1 MKVLLTGANGQLGRC
16 FQDRLPAGW
25 QILATDAAE
34 LDITDLAQVT
44 AAIAAFKPDAIVNAA
59 AYTAVDKAES
69 ETELAERIN
78 ATGPA
83 NLASVA
89 AQHGIRLLHV
99 STDYVFDGN
108 ANMPY
113 TEQSPTNP
121 LSAYGI
127 TKLAGERA
135 VSAAAPDAII
145 VRTAWVFSEYGNN
158 FVKTMLRLGK
168 ERDALNIVDDQRGCP
183 TYAGDLAQTII
194 ALLRQNAAGGIY
206 HYTGDKEV
214 SWFEFAQAIFSVA
227 VQKAVLSKVPT
238 LTPIT
243 TAQYP
248 TPAHRPAYSTLAG
261 DKIKALGITLSDW
274 QGALNNTIC
283 D

>member
-1 MKVLLTGANGQLGRC
+1 MKVLLAGANGQLGRC
-16 FQDRLPAGW
+16 FQDRLPFGW
-25 QILATDAAE
+25 QILATDSTE

-44 AAIAAFKPDAIVNAA
+44 ATVSAFKPNSILNAA

-69 ETELAERIN
+69 EVAAAERIN
-78 ATGPA
+78 AVGPA

-89 AQHGIRLLHV
+89 TQHGIRLVHV

-108 ANMPY
+108 TNTPY
-113 TEQSPTNP
+113 TEESVTNP
-121 LSAYGI
+121 LSVYGI

-168 ERDALNIVDDQRGCP
+168 ERDALSIVDDQRGYP
-183 TYAGDLAQTII
+183 TYAGDLAQAII
-194 ALLRQNAAGGIY
+194 ALLQQNAAGGIY
-206 HYTGDKEV
+206 HYAGDKEV
-214 SWFEFAQAIFSVA
+214 SWFEFAQTIFSVA
-227 VQKAVLSKVPT
+227 VQKAVLSKAPT

-261 DKIKALGITLSDW
+261 EKVMGLGIELSDW
-274 QGALNNTIC
+274 QGALKKTI
-283 D
+283 

>member
-16 FQDRLPAGW
+16 FQDRLPTDW
-25 QILATDAAE
+25 QIRATDSTK
-34 LDITDLAQVT
+34 LDITDLEQVNS
-44 AAIAAFKPDAIVNAA
+44 AVLAFKPDAIVNAA
-59 AYTAVDKAES
+59 AHTAADKAES
-69 ETELAERIN
+69 EADLAERIN
-78 ATGPA
+78 AAGPA

-89 AQHGIRLLHV
+89 AQHGIRLVHV

-108 ANMPY
+108 ASTPY
-113 TEQSPTNP
+113 TEESPTNP
-121 LSAYGI
+121 LSVYGK
-127 TKLAGERA
+127 TKLAGEVA
-135 VSAAAPDAII
+135 VSSAAPDAIV

-168 ERDALNIVDDQRGCP
+168 ERDALSIVDDQRGCP
-183 TYAGDLAQTII
+183 TYAGDLAQAII
-194 ALLRQNAAGGIY
+194 ALLQQNAAGGIY
-206 HYTGDKEV
+206 HYAGDKEV

-227 VQKAVLSKVPT
+227 VQKSVLSKAPA

-261 DKIKALGITLSDW
+261 GKIQGLGIALSDW
-274 QGALNNTIC
+274 QSALNKTI
-283 D
+283 

>member
-25 QILATDAAE
+25 QILATDSAK

-44 AAIAAFKPDAIVNAA
+44 AAIAAFKPGAIVNAA

-69 ETELAERIN
+69 ETALAERIN

-83 NLASVA
+83 NLANVA
-89 AQHGIRLLHV
+89 AQHGIRLVHV

-108 ANMPY
+108 ANTPY
-113 TEQSPTNP
+113 TEESTTNP
-121 LSAYGI
+121 LSVYGI

-135 VSAAAPDAII
+135 VSATAPDAII

-168 ERDALNIVDDQRGCP
+168 ERDALSIVDDQRGCP
-183 TYAGDLAQTII
+183 TYAGDLAQAII
-194 ALLRQNAAGGIY
+194 ALLQQNAAGGIY
-206 HYTGDKEV
+206 HYSGDKEV
-214 SWFEFAQAIFSVA
+214 SWFEFAQAIFAVA
-227 VQKAVLSKVPT
+227 VEKGLLIKAPV

-243 TAQYP
+243 TKQYP
-248 TPAHRPAYSTLAG
+248 TPAYRPAYSVLAG
-261 DKIKALGITLSDW
+261 TKLKGKNIKSSEWEKALKNIVF
-274 QGALNNTIC
+274 
-283 D
+283 

>member
-16 FQDRLPAGW
+16 FQDRLPADW
-25 QILATDAAE
+25 QMLATDSTE

-44 AAIAAFKPDAIVNAA
+44 ATVSAFKPNAIVNAA

-69 ETELAERIN
+69 EVAVAKRIN
-78 ATGPA
+78 AVGPA

-89 AQHGIRLLHV
+89 TQHGIRLVHV
-99 STDYVFDGN
+99 STDYVFNGN
-108 ANMPY
+108 ASTPY
-113 TEQSPTNP
+113 TEESPTNP
-121 LSAYGI
+121 LSMYGI

-135 VSAAAPDAII
+135 VSATAPEAII

-168 ERDALNIVDDQRGCP
+168 ERDALSIVDDQRGCP
-183 TYAGDLAQTII
+183 TYAGDLAQAII
-194 ALLRQNAAGGIY
+194 ALLQQKAAGGIY
-206 HYTGDKEV
+206 HYSGDKEV
-214 SWFEFAQAIFSVA
+214 SWFEFAQAIFTVA

-248 TPAHRPAYSTLAG
+248 TPAHRPAYSTLAA

-274 QGALNNTIC
+274 QSALNKTI
-283 D
+283 

>member
-1 MKVLLTGANGQLGRC
+1 MKVLLAGSNGQLGRC
-16 FQDRLPAGW
+16 FQDRLPFGW
-25 QILATDAAE
+25 QILATDSTE

-44 AAIAAFKPDAIVNAA
+44 ATVSAFKPNAIVNSA

-69 ETELAERIN
+69 EVAVAERIN
-78 ATGPA
+78 AVGPA

-89 AQHGIRLLHV
+89 TQHGIRLVHV

-108 ANMPY
+108 TNTPY
-113 TEQSPTNP
+113 TEESVTNP
-121 LSAYGI
+121 LSVYGI
-127 TKLAGERA
+127 TKLVGERA

-168 ERDALNIVDDQRGCP
+168 ERDALSIVDDQRGCP
-183 TYAGDLAQTII
+183 TYAGDLAQAII
-194 ALLRQNAAGGIY
+194 ALLQQNAAGGIY
-206 HYTGDKEV
+206 HYAGDKEV

-227 VQKAVLSKVPT
+227 VQKAVLSKAPT

-261 DKIKALGITLSDW
+261 EKVMGLGIALSDW
-274 QGALNNTIC
+274 QGALKKTI
-283 D
+283 